1 MKRFAFLLLFLCS
14 GVLHAQK
21 ANMGIAVGSTLFFG
35 DLGGA
40 NYIGRPLFFD
50 LERSLIRPVGTAFY
64 HYQYSR
70 RLAFR
75 LQGSYTAISGDDRL
89 ITPSEIFAPEW
100 FRWYR
105 NLNFQSKLWEV
116 SGQMELYVTRYMPG
130 SMRWRTGPYLVGGAG
145 MFHINPKALYNGTL
159 VELQPLRTEGQGFP
173 GTGRKV
179 YSLYQPAILIGAGIR
194 YNVTSDFTIGFEYV
208 DRKTLTDY
216 MDDVSTV
223 YVAKSDFDNFFASDP
238 AKAALAYELSVRSDE
253 IDPDGVYS
261 QVTAPGQQRG
271 DDKDLDHYIFAQFYF
286 AFVPNKKKIKPKSQL
301 KCMKW
306 GGEDGPGAKGS
317 NYRYR
322 R

>member
-1 MKRFAFLLLFLCS
+1 MSVWFAE
-14 GVLHAQK
+14 GQAQK
-21 ANMGIAVGSTLFFG
+21 ANFGIAVGSTLFFG

-40 NYIGRPLFFD
+40 NAIGRPLFFD

-75 LQGSYTAISGDDRL
+75 LQGCYTAIGGDDKL
-89 ITPSEIFAPEW
+89 ITPTALYAPEW

-179 YSLYQPAILIGAGIR
+179 YSLYQPTVLIGAGIR
-194 YNVTSDFTIGFEYV
+194 YNVTTDFTIGFEYV
-208 DRKTLTDY
+208 DRKTFTDY
-216 MDDVSTV
+216 MDDVSTT
-223 YVAKSDFDNFFASDP
+223 YVSKSDFDNFFANDP
-238 AKAALAYELSVRSDE
+238 ATAALAYELSVRSDE
-253 IDPDGVYS
+253 IDPDGVYARI
-261 QVTAPGQQRG
+261 TAPGQQRG
-271 DDKDLDHYIFAQFYF
+271 DPKELDHYIFAQFYF
-286 AFVPNKKKIKPKSQL
+286 AFVPNQKKIKPKSQL

-306 GGEDGPGAKGS
+306 GPEEGPAMKGMK
-317 NYRYR
+317 YRYR